1 MCECGSPMVGRQEV
15 LQPPMG
21 MGVFCFLYLEY
32 YYCLEMFA
40 CFVELPCSEFKGRVR
55 LE

>member
-21 MGVFCFLYLEY
+21 MGSSASCIWSTIIVLK
-32 YYCLEMFA
+32 CLHA
-40 CFVELPCSEFKGRVR
+40 L
-55 LE
+55 